1 MTIGEEYRRLCFHLN
16 HLQTVASLQTPII
29 FHNPLPIKKGNLEK
43 VEVDLVALVPDQNL
57 LDVVVGGVG
66 LQLVQPVLDFL
77 KQMKN
82 CQLN

>member
-1 MTIGEEYRRLCFHLN
+1 M
-16 HLQTVASLQTPII
+16 
-29 FHNPLPIKKGNLEK
+29 EK
-43 VEVDLVALVPDQNL
+43 VYLVALVPDQNL